1 MNAAFIIFFACFG
14 ACMATDARVQF
25 IDTIMSQAQQ
35 MASTVLNMFS
45 QQVLALAQQV
55 SQQLHQLTASLG
67 GKGMFDGV
75 LNQALAQLQQL
86 AGPLLQQL
94 VNGVLG
100 SFNVAS
106 IFGNGRAGVMDMFT
120 EWFAGIQG
128 ALMGIGSHL
137 VNQGLSAVLGAVGG
151 MGGRGF
157 ADLLSSITS
166 QFSGLVSGVQ
176 GALGGIMTNVQGIVG
191 NVIDASKPHI
201 AQLQEQLIGHGLN
214 VLNSIGNTV
223 TDLHGSLTGGR

>member
-25 IDTIMSQAQQ
+25 IDTVVAQAQQ
-35 MASTVLNMFS
+35 MAATVLNMFS
-45 QQVLALAQQV
+45 QQVLALAQQI
-55 SQQLHQLTASLG
+55 SQQLQQIASAAG
-67 GKGMFDGV
+67 GRGMFDGV
-75 LNQALAQLQQL
+75 LAQLQQL
-86 AGPLLQQL
+86 VGPLLNQ
-94 VNGVLG
+94 VISGVLG
-100 SFNVAS
+100 SFNLGS
-106 IFGNGRAGVMDMFT
+106 ILGGGRAGIASLFS
-120 EWFAGIQG
+120 EWFSGIQG
-128 ALMGIGSHL
+128 HLLGIGQHF

-157 ADLLSSITS
+157 GDLLSSITS
-166 QFSGLVSGVQ
+166 QFSGIVSNVQ
-176 GALGGIMTNVQGIVG
+176 NVLGGIMTNVQGIVG

-223 TDLHGSLTGGR
+223 TDLHGSLTGR